1 MRKHIKRMI
10 GFKYPKLMIFALL
23 ILAAYILFR
32 NETVAGY
39 FSQLGSLG
47 YLSMFIAG
55 VLFAFGFTSPFAVG
69 MFIVINPQNILFAAL
84 IGGFGSML
92 ANVLVFN
99 LIKSSFTEELKEL
112 EKTRLVKGIEYEF
125 RLHHKLGH
133 YLLYVFAGLVLASP
147 LPDEISVVM
156 LAGLTHIKESL
167 FILVSFILY
176 TLGIYLLLLI

>member
-1 MRKHIKRMI
+1 MI

-112 EKTRLVKGIEYEF
+112 EKTKFVKGVEHAFEL
-125 RLHHKLGH
+125 RPHHKIGH

-167 FILVSFILY
+167 FILVSFILH